1 MSEYGFRGL
10 VRQGSVTRVNDGSW
24 VGLRALR
31 DGAAVLCPWYQAL
44 VLEGRCFSAAA
55 PGTYDH
61 AGLTVMATYA
71 DTSKT
76 VAVDIPDATAGI
88 PLYMEGSFLATGGA
102 VVHASGMVNTAL
114 NGTGGTETEISEL
127 NLRLDNPVSSGATA
141 MHTVSSAVDNVDG
154 TERVLFH
161 FATSQDLDAVAL
173 DPRSSLWSIG
183 EVGLAPVVLDAS
195 SINLVMFTT
204 TSGTGFGLVAWAELP
219 ESAIT

>member
-1 MSEYGFRGL
+1 MSDFRGL
-10 VRQGSVTRVNDGSW
+10 VGQGSVTRFSDGAV

-61 AGLTVMATYA
+61 AGLTIMTTYA

-76 VAVDIPDATAGI
+76 VGVDIPDATAGI

-114 NGTGGTETEISEL
+114 NGTGGTETEVSEL
-127 NLRLDNPVSSGATA
+127 NLRLDNPIASGATA
-141 MHTVSSAVDNVDG
+141 MHTASSAVDNVDA

-173 DPRSSLWSIG
+173 SPRNLWSVG
-183 EVGLAPVVLDAS
+183 EVGVAPVVLDAA